1 MYVMDYENAESN
13 PLFSDGEFFRHGS
26 VLDTRTYLHAIYS
39 QYLYKMG
46 ITVSPADADG
56 EFRRAVT
63 VFRDVIEEGG
73 QFPPEKGRYH
83 LYVSLACPWGII

>member
-1 MYVMDYENAESN
+1 
-13 PLFSDGEFFRHGS
+13 
-26 VLDTRTYLHAIYS
+26 
-39 QYLYKMG
+39 MG

-63 VFRDVIEEGG
+63 VFRNFIEEGG

-83 LYVSLACPWGII
+83 LYVSLACPWGINPPTFVTTTDKSSSHVDCA